1 MIGFDKRRLANGLL
15 LSLPLTEGTGAIT
28 ADIAKNHYA
37 MTVTGL
43 TWSALANDYPYLTFP
58 GTDDFL
64 ELSAADSAVF
74 NFTSGD
80 FTLAAWLYNTGAASN
95 EFMMCQGA
103 TDVDGWSWFLF
114 STNIT
119 LRTNQA
125 AAHTDIAAVNGFT
138 NSAWQ
143 LAGVTRSGAS
153 GQFYRDGEPIA
164 TTLNGGLTD
173 PVSCAAG
180 NKLLMG
186 IDDNETSYDWTGYMA
201 YPRIWNRAIS
211 SYEWSLMFASERHL
225 FGV

>member
-1 MIGFDKRRLANGLL
+1 MIGFDKHRLANGLL
-15 LSLPLTEGTGAIT
+15 LALPLAEGTGTIT
-28 ADIAKNHYA
+28 HDVAKNHYT

-43 TWSALANDYPYLTFP
+43 TWSSLANDYPYLTFP

-64 ELSAADSAVF
+64 ELSAADSAAF
-74 NFTSGD
+74 NFTSED
-80 FTLAAWLYNTGAASN
+80 FTLVAWLYNTGAVSN

-114 STNIT
+114 ATNIT

-125 AAHTDIAAVNGFT
+125 AAHTDIAAVDGFI
-138 NSAWQ
+138 NSEWQ
-143 LAGVTRSGAS
+143 LAGITRSGAS
-153 GQFYRDGEPIA
+153 GQFYRNGEPIA
-164 TTLNGGLTD
+164 TILNGGLTD

-186 IDDNETSYDWTGYMA
+186 IDNNETSYDWTGNMA
-201 YPRIWNRAIS
+201 YPRIWDRELTA
-211 SYEWSLMFASERHL
+211 YEMRLMFESERHI